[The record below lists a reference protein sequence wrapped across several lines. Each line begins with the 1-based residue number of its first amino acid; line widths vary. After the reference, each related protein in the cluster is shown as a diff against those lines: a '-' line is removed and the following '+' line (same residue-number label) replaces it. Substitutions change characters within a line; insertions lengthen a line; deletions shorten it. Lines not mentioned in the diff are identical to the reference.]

1 MFYLQM
7 TTDEQDEEEDDDY
20 DKTYEDYKY
29 NYFL

>member
-1 MFYLQM
+1 MFYLQT

-20 DKTYEDYKY
+20 DEKYEDYKY